1 MERSHRGLEPE
12 TPRGLRNARGGWR
25 SGRRCTSTGSWSA
38 GRTLPRSPTPGPA
51 GSWWSCTL
59 WRRCGLSSRRAAK
72 ATVYWNL
79 PEREATEPFLTSL
92 FCWARDPQARR
103 GGENAADIQLLDSMY
118 RQSVVKL
125 LGTRD
130 PCYRF
135 RCPAQ
140 RSAHRETPTEKRLTH
155 MRDLNRRQGATFAES
170 KHKPRRR
177 NTKPSKKASPLSVS
191 L

>member
-1 MERSHRGLEPE
+1 MLGPAMERSHRGLEPE

-79 PEREATEPFLTSL
+79 PERERRPSRFLPAFFAGRATRRPGAAARTRLISS
-92 FCWARDPQARR
+92 CWTACTGSRWSSSSAPATRATASGARR
-103 GGENAADIQLLDSMY
+103 
-118 RQSVVKL
+118 
-125 LGTRD
+125 
-130 PCYRF
+130 
-135 RCPAQ
+135 
-140 RSAHRETPTEKRLTH
+140 REAPTEKRP
-155 MRDLNRRQGATFAES
+155 Q
-170 KHKPRRR
+170 R
-177 NTKPSKKASPLSVS
+177 NASHTCEI
-191 L
+191 

>member
-1 MERSHRGLEPE
+1 MHLHRIVVGGPDPAAISYARTCRKLVELHALAQVRPLFPTRGESDRLLE
-12 TPRGLRNARGGWR
+12 
-25 SGRRCTSTGSWSA
+25 S
-38 GRTLPRSPTPGPA
+38 
-51 GSWWSCTL
+51 
-59 WRRCGLSSRRAAK
+59 
-72 ATVYWNL
+72 L
-79 PEREATEPFLTSL
+79 PEREASEPFLTSL